1 MIDCTQTKNYFAE
14 KRRMTKTHK
23 VNDTAYL
30 CGINCADCPLHLA
43 KNDLD
48 SKMSCFDFEIGYL
61 EKAIKVVQK
70 WSDEHPQKTYLTEL
84 LKVFPNTQVNAYG
97 IPKRICPFDLG
108 LMSAKACRKDRN
120 CAQCWNQPLLEREEV
135 K

>member
-1 MIDCTQTKNYFAE
+1 MIDCSKTKSYFTE
-14 KRRMTKTHK
+14 KRRMIKKHK
-23 VNDTAYL
+23 YICEL
-30 CGINCADCPLHLA
+30 NCNDCPLGWS
-43 KNDLD
+43 KNG
-48 SKMSCFDFEIGYL
+48 KGISCETL
-61 EKAIKVVQK
+61 EKFYPEQAISIIQK
-70 WSDEHPQKTYLTEL
+70 WSDENPQKTYLTEL

-97 IPKRICPFDLG
+97 IPKRICPCDLG

>member
-1 MIDCTQTKNYFAE
+1 MVDCSKTKSYFSE
-14 KRRMTKTHK
+14 KRRMIRKHGYICK
-23 VNDTAYL
+23 L
-30 CGINCADCPLHLA
+30 NCDDCPLGRS
-43 KNDLD
+43 KND
-48 SKMSCFDFEIGYL
+48 KGISCETL
-61 EKAIKVVQK
+61 EKSYPEQAISIIQK

-120 CAQCWNQPLLEREEV
+120 CAKCWNQTIGDGEER
-135 K
+135 

>member
-1 MIDCTQTKNYFAE
+1 MLIALCTWQ
-14 KRRMTKTHK
+14 
-23 VNDTAYL
+23 
-30 CGINCADCPLHLA
+30 

-70 WSDEHPQKTYLTEL
+70 WSDENPQKTYLTEL

>member
-1 MIDCTQTKNYFAE
+1 MVDCSKTKNYLVE
-14 KRRMTKTHK
+14 KARMTKRYKYGGCQIECT
-23 VNDTAYL
+23 
-30 CGINCADCPLHLA
+30 DCPLSWQNNGTSESMMCA
-43 KNDLD
+43 T
-48 SKMSCFDFEIGYL
+48 FEANYP
-61 EKAIKVVQK
+61 EQAISIIQK
-70 WSDEHPQKTYLTEL
+70 WSDENPQKTYLTEL